1 LSHHRYHLPAPV
13 VYLVMTGG
21 MALLWRAAF
30 TMSLLYQVT
39 TAGLSPL
46 QLVLVG
52 TGMEIA
58 ILLFEIPTGVV
69 ADTLSRRLSI
79 LVGVAI
85 MGVAFI
91 LYGSIPTFPG
101 VLAGSCLWGLG
112 YTFTS
117 GADSAWVYDEVGEAR
132 AQELFLRAAQ
142 LDQVVSIVAVL
153 ASAGLG
159 LIAVNLPIVAG
170 GVGLLLLALFLAL
183 VMSEAGF
190 TPTPPEERDTWR
202 AMGRTLRAGVGLV
215 RGDRLLVLIF
225 ALALVIG
232 LYSEGYDR
240 LWTPLLVEVV
250 GLPRL
255 PLPVWFGLIELV
267 GRLLAL
273 GATEVARR
281 GALSAPG
288 QAARSL
294 LWIVSAMVVSLL
306 LVATGPTLGV
316 VLAATWTFDTFR
328 ALYIPIHEAWINQ
341 SITDSSVRATVISMI
356 GQLDAFGQIAGG
368 PGVGLIGERVAIR
381 AALLVSTALLI
392 PAVPLHALALRQGRS
407 PEKN

>member
-1 LSHHRYHLPAPV
+1 LSHHRYKLPAPV
-13 VYLVMTGG
+13 VYLVMSGG
-21 MALLWRAAF
+21 ITLLWHIAF

-39 TAGLSPL
+39 LAGLSPL

-52 TGMEIA
+52 TGMELT

-69 ADTLSRRLSI
+69 ADTVSRRLSI
-79 LVGVAI
+79 VVGVVI
-85 MGVAFI
+85 MGAAFI
-91 LYGSIPTFPG
+91 WYGSVPTFPG

-117 GADSAWVYDEVGEAR
+117 GADSAWVYDEVGEAL

-142 LDQVVSIVAVL
+142 LRQGVSIIAVIL
-153 ASAGLG
+153 SAGVG
-159 LIAVNLPIVAG
+159 LVAVNLPVVAA
-170 GVGLLLLALFLAL
+170 GVGLLLLALFLAV
-183 VMSEAGF
+183 VMPEAGF
-190 TPTPPEERDTWR
+190 IPAPPEERETWR
-202 AMGRTLRAGVGLV
+202 EMGRTLRAGINLV

-225 ALALVIG
+225 TLALVIG

-240 LWTPLLVEVV
+240 LWTPLLVEVI

-267 GRLLAL
+267 SRLLSL

-281 GALSAPG
+281 NGLSAPG

-306 LVATGPTLGV
+306 LVAIGPTLGV
-316 VLAATWTFDTFR
+316 VLVAKWTFDTFR
-328 ALYIPIHEAWINQ
+328 NLYIPIHEAWINQ
-341 SITDSSVRATVISMI
+341 NIKDSSVRATVISMA
-356 GQLDAFGQIAGG
+356 GQLDAFGEIAGG

-381 AALLVSTALLI
+381 TALLVSAALLV
-392 PAVPLHALALRQGRS
+392 PAVPLHALALRRGRS
-407 PEKN
+407 PLKN

>member
-1 LSHHRYHLPAPV
+1 MSHHRYRLPAPV
-13 VYLVMTGG
+13 VYLIMTGG
-21 MALLWRAAF
+21 ITLLWRIAF
-30 TMSLLYQVT
+30 TMGLLYQVT
-39 TAGLSPL
+39 LAELSPL

-52 TGMEIA
+52 TGMETA

-69 ADTLSRRLSI
+69 ADTVSRRLSI

-91 LYGSIPTFPG
+91 LYGSLPTFLG
-101 VLAGSCLWGLG
+101 VLGASCLWGLG

-142 LDQVVSIVAVL
+142 LRQVVSIAAIVI
-153 ASAGLG
+153 SAGLG
-159 LIAVNLPIVAG
+159 LVVVSLPLIVG

-183 VMSEAGF
+183 AMPEAGF
-190 TPTPPEERDTWR
+190 IPTPPEERETWR
-202 AMGRTLRAGVGLV
+202 AMGRTLRAGVSLV

-240 LWTPLLVEVV
+240 LWTPLLVEVI

-294 LWIVSAMVVSLL
+294 LWIVSVMVVSLL

-328 ALYIPIHEAWINQ
+328 NLYSPIYEAWINQ
-341 SITDSSVRATVISMI
+341 NIKDSSVRATVISMA

-381 AALLVSTALLI
+381 AALLVSTALLV
-392 PAVPLHALALRQGRS
+392 PAVPLHALALRQTRLAV
-407 PEKN
+407 KN

>member
-1 LSHHRYHLPAPV
+1 
-13 VYLVMTGG
+13 MTGG
-21 MALLWRAAF
+21 TTLLWRIAF

-39 TAGLSPL
+39 LAGLSPL

-52 TGMEIA
+52 TGMELT

-69 ADTLSRRLSI
+69 ADTVSRRLSI
-79 LVGVAI
+79 VVGVAI
-85 MGVAFI
+85 MGAAFI
-91 LYGSIPTFPG
+91 LYGLASTFPG
-101 VLAGSCLWGLG
+101 ILAGSCLWGLG

-117 GADSAWVYDEVGEAR
+117 GAESAWVYDEVGTAR
-132 AQELFLRAAQ
+132 AQELFLRGAQ
-142 LDQVVSIVAVL
+142 LRQVVSIVGVIL
-153 ASAGLG
+153 STGVGLV
-159 LIAVNLPIVAG
+159 AVNFPIVAA
-170 GVGLLLLALFLAL
+170 GVGLLILALFLVV
-183 VMSEAGF
+183 VMPEAGF
-190 TPTPPEERDTWR
+190 TSTPPEERETWR
-202 AMGRTLRAGVGLV
+202 EMGRTLRTGVGLV

-240 LWTPLLVEVV
+240 LWTPLLVEVI

-281 GALSAPG
+281 NGLSVSG
-288 QAARSL
+288 QAPRSL

-306 LVATGPTLGV
+306 LVATGPTLGI
-316 VLAATWTFDTFR
+316 VLAAKWAFDTFR
-328 ALYIPIHEAWINQ
+328 NLYIPIHEVWINQ
-341 SITDSSVRATVISMI
+341 NIKDSSVRATVISMV
-356 GQLDAFGQIAGG
+356 GQLDAFGEIAGG

-407 PEKN
+407 RAQD

>member
-1 LSHHRYHLPAPV
+1 LFHHRYQLPAPV

-21 MALLWRAAF
+21 MTLLWRIAF
-30 TMSLLYQVT
+30 TMGLLYQVT
-39 TAGLSPL
+39 TAGLTPL

-52 TGMEIA
+52 TGMETA

-69 ADTLSRRLSI
+69 ADTVSRRLSI

-101 VLAGSCLWGLG
+101 VLGASCLWGLG

-142 LDQVVSIVAVL
+142 LGQVVGIVGVV
-153 ASAGLG
+153 ASAALG
-159 LIAVNLPIVAG
+159 LVVVSLPIVAG
-170 GVGLLLLALFLAL
+170 GMGLLLLALFLAL
-183 VMSEAGF
+183 VMPEAGF
-190 TPTPPEERDTWR
+190 TPTPPAERETWR
-202 AMGRTLRAGVGLV
+202 EMGRTLRAGVNLV

-273 GATEVARR
+273 GATEIARR
-281 GALSAPG
+281 RAFSAPG

-306 LVATGPTLGV
+306 LVATGPTLGM
-316 VLAATWTFDTFR
+316 VLAAMWTFNTFR
-328 ALYIPIHEAWINQ
+328 ALYMPIHEAWINQ
-341 SITDSSVRATVISMI
+341 NIKDSSVRATVISMI
-356 GQLDAFGQIAGG
+356 GQLDAFGEIAGG

-392 PAVPLHALALRQGRS
+392 PAVPLHALALQEGRLQ
-407 PEKN
+407 EQI